1 MRFLWRAHVRSCA
14 HNCDDDD
21 DDDIRRF
28 AKQVTSIAKNT
39 TIISVAFDVDG
50 GNLVTTGEPPPI
62 PPTLRVTLTQF

>member
-50 GNLVTTGEPPPI
+50 GGDNRRAAADSP
-62 PPTLRVTLTQF
+62 